1 MQSSASNADLVIS
14 LQQFSDSI
22 HMDKEAPIADQI
34 FARYNVNF
42 IGEQDLYFSWH
53 IVCWMCGSA
62 SGTFN
67 FFIAI
72 FLFWAQILL
81 GAPSCYLATN
91 LD

>member
-1 MQSSASNADLVIS
+1 
-14 LQQFSDSI
+14 
-22 HMDKEAPIADQI
+22 
-34 FARYNVNF
+34 
-42 IGEQDLYFSWH
+42 
-53 IVCWMCGSA
+53 MCGSA